1 MTPSERSKRKA
12 NGEQSAREARSGR
25 LPDWHT
31 AEVQRRTEEG
41 AQIRAE
47 NAIKGL
53 DPQGQQVRDIRC
65 KCSAQLPDSRGRF
78 G

>member
-1 MTPSERSKRKA
+1 MTPGERRKRKS

-25 LPDWHT
+25 LPDWHPSEVARR
-31 AEVQRRTEEG
+31 AEVAT
-41 AQIRAE
+41 QIRAE